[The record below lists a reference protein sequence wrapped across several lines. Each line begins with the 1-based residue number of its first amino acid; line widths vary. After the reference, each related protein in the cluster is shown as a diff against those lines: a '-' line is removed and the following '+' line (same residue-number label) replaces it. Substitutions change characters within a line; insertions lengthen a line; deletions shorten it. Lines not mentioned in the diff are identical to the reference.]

1 MYLLVRKITIG
12 SGVFARKQFVCETI
26 ISLQNELRRRCFDSN
41 KLQLKAMSIKE
52 NYRFFLARLRRGR
65 TVFFCLL
72 ALQCAIA
79 EPDMDK
85 MQNLAAQRYGTKA
98 ADTVSAWRKMLD
110 EGRKLEESERLALVN
125 TFFNRRVLFENDV
138 VIWQQNDYWATPLET
153 MGRGAG
159 DCEDFAIAK
168 YTSLLLM
175 GVPNDKLRMIYVR
188 ARIGGA
194 GSTRSEAHMVL
205 GYYSAPTE
213 EPMILDNLIGN
224 IRPATSRTD
233 LAPVFSFNNSGLWVA
248 GTTAPAADPTARL
261 SRWRDVL
268 ERMRQDG
275 L

>member
-1 MYLLVRKITIG
+1 M
-12 SGVFARKQFVCETI
+12 
-26 ISLQNELRRRCFDSN
+26 
-41 KLQLKAMSIKE
+41 
-52 NYRFFLARLRRGR
+52 
-65 TVFFCLL
+65 
-72 ALQCAIA
+72 
-79 EPDMDK
+79 
-85 MQNLAAQRYGTKA
+85 
-98 ADTVSAWRKMLD
+98 SAWRKMLD
-110 EGRKLEESERLALVN
+110 EGRKLEESEKLALVN
-125 TFFNRRVLFENDV
+125 TFFNRRVLFENDIV
-138 VIWQQNDYWATPLET
+138 VWQQNDYWATPLET

-205 GYYSAPTE
+205 GYYAAPTE